1 MDYRRVRGNY
11 TCPHCLGPKDLGL
24 LLCWPCHHRE
34 TMDHKGRYSDETELE
49 IVAMEDFL
57 RSQEFDEARS

>member
-1 MDYRRVRGNY
+1 
-11 TCPHCLGPKDLGL
+11 
-24 LLCWPCHHRE
+24 
-34 TMDHKGRYSDETELE
+34 MDHKGRYSDETELE